1 MTIAVQTLHASR
13 VGKSRR
19 NQTANTGN
27 YLFLPRTNCAGINRV
42 FSESVFFVGSEK
54 GKKEAVGCD

>member
-13 VGKSRR
+13 VGSSRR
-19 NQTANTGN
+19 SQTANTGN

-42 FSESVFFVGSEK
+42 FSESVFLLVRK
-54 GKKEAVGCD
+54 RKKEGRGM